1 MQIPKMQENDCEI
14 FLIFQ
19 IIAFELATVNFPNYY
34 KDTCHWHSTCL
45 RIDYVFIMS
54 HTLRA

>member
-1 MQIPKMQENDCEI
+1 MQENDSEI

-34 KDTCHWHSTCL
+34 KDTRHWHSTCL